1 MLRAAPRLLA
11 LMALVALAACG
22 TPDPPIT
29 VEQGMITVVNQ
40 TEQDWSDVL
49 ITVNDHFRG
58 FVPVL
63 KAEGRANAPL
73 SQFTTG
79 HGQRWSS
86 GAHVKTVDVAAKGA
100 DGSEVKLSWGRE
112 REGDSR

>member
-1 MLRAAPRLLA
+1 MLRAAPRILALLA
-11 LMALVALAACG
+11 LTALSACG

-40 TEQDWSDVL
+40 TGQDWSDVL

-58 FVPVL
+58 SVPVL

-73 SQFTTG
+73 NQFTTG
-79 HGQRWSS
+79 YGQRWSAGS
-86 GAHVKTVDVAAKGA
+86 HVKTIDVTARAA

-112 REGDSR
+112 GDSR

>member
-11 LMALVALAACG
+11 LLALVALAACG
-22 TPDPPIT
+22 TADPPIT

-73 SQFTTG
+73 SQFNTS

-86 GAHVKTVDVAAKGA
+86 GAHVKTVDVTAKGA

-112 REGDSR
+112 GDSR

>member
-1 MLRAAPRLLA
+1 MLRAAPRVLA
-11 LMALVALAACG
+11 LLGLTALAACG

-29 VEQGMITVVNQ
+29 VTEGMVTVANQ
-40 TEQDWSDVL
+40 SDQDWSDVL

-86 GAHVKTVDVAAKGA
+86 GAHVKTVDVMAKGA

-112 REGDSR
+112 REGETR

>member
-1 MLRAAPRLLA
+1 MLCTASRLLG
-11 LMALVALAACG
+11 ALALLAVTACG
-22 TPDPPIT
+22 TPDPPIAVKEGMVT
-29 VEQGMITVVNQ
+29 VINQ
-40 TEQDWSDVL
+40 TDQDWKEVL

-79 HGQRWSS
+79 HGQRWAS
-86 GAHVKTVDVAAKGA
+86 GTYVKTIDVTAKNA
-100 DGSEVKLSWGRE
+100 DGTDVKLSWGRDE
-112 REGDSR
+112 AQR

>member
-1 MLRAAPRLLA
+1 MLRATSRLV
-11 LMALVALAACG
+11 ALVALAALAACEA
-22 TPDPPIT
+22 PDPPIT
-29 VEQGMITVVNQ
+29 VDQAMVTVANL
-40 TEQDWSDVL
+40 TDQDWSDVL

-86 GAHVKTVDVAAKGA
+86 GTRVRTVDVTAKGA
-100 DGSEVKLSWGRE
+100 DGSEIKLAWGRE
-112 REGDSR
+112 EGDSR

>member
-1 MLRAAPRLLA
+1 MLRATPRLFA
-11 LMALVALAACG
+11 LLPLIALAACG

-29 VEQGMITVVNQ
+29 IDQGMVTVVNQ
-40 TEQDWSDVL
+40 TDQDWSDVL

-58 FVPVL
+58 GVPVL

-73 SQFTTG
+73 SGFTTG
-79 HGQRWSS
+79 YGQRWSAGS
-86 GAHVKTVDVAAKGA
+86 PVKTVDVTARAA

-112 REGDSR
+112 PR

>member
-1 MLRAAPRLLA
+1 MLRAGSRLLA
-11 LMALVALAACG
+11 LLAAITIAACG

-29 VEQGMITVVNQ
+29 VNEGMITVVNQ
-40 TEQDWSDVL
+40 TDQDWSEVL

-58 FVPVL
+58 SVPTL
-63 KAEGRANAPL
+63 KAAGRANAPL

-86 GAHVKTVDVAAKGA
+86 GSHVKTVDVTARRA

-112 REGDSR
+112 EG

>member
-1 MLRAAPRLLA
+1 MLRRLPVAVVIALLA
-11 LMALVALAACG
+11 AWGCSS
-22 TPDPPIT
+22 PPPPIS
-29 VEQGMITVVNQ
+29 VADGSITLLNQ
-40 TEQDWSDVL
+40 TDQDWKDVL

-79 HGQRWSS
+79 YGQRWVR
-86 GAHVKTVDVAAKGA
+86 GTPVRTVDVTGKNA
-100 DGSEVKLSWGRE
+100 DGTDLKLTYGRDE
-112 REGDSR
+112 KQ

>member
-1 MLRAAPRLLA
+1 MLRHAPRVLLA
-11 LMALVALAACG
+11 IALTALAACG
-22 TPDPPIT
+22 KPEPPIAVAEGMVT
-29 VEQGMITVVNQ
+29 VINQ
-40 TEQDWSDVL
+40 TDQDWKEVL

-79 HGQRWSS
+79 HGQRWSAS
-86 GAHVKTVDVAAKGA
+86 TYVKTVDVTAKSA
-100 DGSEVKLSWGRE
+100 DGTDVKLTWGRD
-112 REGDSR
+112 EGGSR